1 MLGRR
6 NQQRYWPIK
15 LHQQMRVWMMS
26 RLRPFTKQ
34 IALLTAYNFCT
45 TIKTYI
51 HTQNQH
57 RFKPEPLQRTGSFS
71 CWDGC
76 GFGPVTR
83 SISSSI
89 LFPLLFR
96 GRGKP
101 RFTLNNFWVLRTFWN
116 IAFQRIRIGCW
127 SILISH
133 DAPMLHPDSPVKGQI
148 GGGKP
153 AKTPGGVSNLG
164 VFWPGTLRLTRGMTN
179 RSLSLPTSTRF
190 VVVCFDPCFFQNNSP
205 YQSPFQALLTHD
217 LIFPALSGNQLVI
230 RSAWMACFTKAAVNP
245 RMQFHVWYGFQSSNG
260 YLLET
265 GYALSFIE
273 GITGFPK
280 FTQQY
285 HIIPIYIHLYRWR
298 YIIAIIRHRFAA
310 FSNQQLRQLFV
321 ELARD
326 HSDDPTC
333 KNGRETWA
341 TGASMVLDG
350 FVEFCW
356 IKKRVP
362 LNLLA
367 NHYPRMGTYHSQ
379 THLENSW
386 NGEERDEK
394 KQTSNMIR
402 CDHCLDMLGIIFRRT
417 QLFVVF
423 LVAKWAQSFRV
434 KRRYING
441 VRIW

>member
-26 RLRPFTKQ
+26 RLGPFTKQ

-116 IAFQRIRIGCW
+116 IAFQRIRIVCW

-133 DAPMLHPDSPVKGQI
+133 DAPMLHPISLDWLHTCWESFWDPDSPVKGQI

-153 AKTPGGVSNLG
+153 AKTPGGISNLG

-179 RSLSLPTSTRF
+179 RSLWMVSSASFHPFCCGLFWS
-190 VVVCFDPCFFQNNSP
+190 FFFLNNSP
-205 YQSPFQALLTHD
+205 YRSPFQALLTHD

-265 GYALSFIE
+265 GYASSFIE

-280 FTQQY
+280 FTQ
-285 HIIPIYIHLYRWR
+285 
-298 YIIAIIRHRFAA
+298 
-310 FSNQQLRQLFV
+310 
-321 ELARD
+321 
-326 HSDDPTC
+326 
-333 KNGRETWA
+333 
-341 TGASMVLDG
+341 
-350 FVEFCW
+350 
-356 IKKRVP
+356 
-362 LNLLA
+362 
-367 NHYPRMGTYHSQ
+367 
-379 THLENSW
+379 
-386 NGEERDEK
+386 
-394 KQTSNMIR
+394 
-402 CDHCLDMLGIIFRRT
+402 
-417 QLFVVF
+417 
-423 LVAKWAQSFRV
+423 
-434 KRRYING
+434 
-441 VRIW
+441 